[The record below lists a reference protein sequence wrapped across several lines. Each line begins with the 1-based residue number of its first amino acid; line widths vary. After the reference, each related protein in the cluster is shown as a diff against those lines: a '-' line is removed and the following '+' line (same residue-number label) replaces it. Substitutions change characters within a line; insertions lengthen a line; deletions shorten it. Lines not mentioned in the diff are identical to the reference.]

1 MNKKLT
7 IPIFLVLLFS
17 CSKDVSIN
25 NLESKDGVAYDPS
38 TGEMVLTIGSGHGL
52 SAPSTHTPTSA
63 TYDPVTGLMV
73 ITLANHGFV
82 NGEFVK
88 FADNSITF
96 SCAFGGA
103 SGAAAQKSY
112 PRSTD
117 YASDRWLQIFDVTAN
132 TYTDQVLD
140 TIPST
145 NTDAHTF
152 VSAVT
157 NGVKKAISTVRIAN
171 ESLRFSC
178 SYGGGGTA

>member
-1 MNKKLT
+1 
-7 IPIFLVLLFS
+7 
-17 CSKDVSIN
+17 
-25 NLESKDGVAYDPS
+25 
-38 TGEMVLTIGSGHGL
+38 MVLTIGAGHGL

-82 NGEFVK
+82 NGDQVK
-88 FADNSITF
+88 FADGAVTF
-96 SCAFGGA
+96 SCGFGGA
-103 SGAAAQKSY
+103 TGAAAQKSY

-117 YASDRWLQIFDVTAN
+117 YASDRWLQIFDVTTN
-132 TYTDQVLD
+132 TYTVQVLD

-157 NGVKKAISTVRIAN
+157 NGVKKAVSTVRIAN

-178 SYGGGGTA
+178 NYGSGGTAAYPRATDPIGTQGKMKDVPVEAVASTTTVSYTHLRAHET